1 MTDPPDLPRRYRP
14 PPKPEEERFEPKLAA
29 PPLAWPEPAPAD
41 PYAAR
46 RARADHLCL
55 WLACRRALCR
65 RTRHCRGPF
74 ATCVFEHPDVKT
86 PLLESVLTR
95 GPR

>member
-1 MTDPPDLPRRYRP
+1 MTDPPKPRRYRP
-14 PPKPEEERFEPKLAA
+14 PPDPNEERFVPKLAV
-29 PPLAWPEPAPAD
+29 PPLAFPASAPDD

-55 WLACRRALCR
+55 WLACSRVVCRRAR
-65 RTRHCRGPF
+65 R
-74 ATCVFEHPDVKT
+74 CVAPRAPCAFEQADVKT
-86 PLLESVLTR
+86 PLLESVGAR